1 MGRGALEAI
10 LRPDMDKLQL
20 EAKKN
25 MKNIELNLTI
35 DETNVL
41 MEALGQMPYLRVH
54 LLIRKI
60 QQQAT
65 QQLESQEGRG
75 AAHMASS

>member
-1 MGRGALEAI
+1 
-10 LRPDMDKLQL
+10 
-20 EAKKN
+20 

-65 QQLESQEGRG
+65 PQLENQEGRG
-75 AAHMASS
+75 TAHAGSA